1 METPNEQFFSNEHFW
16 VKRADLPQTIRNQT
30 RTEISVHLK
39 LQVYYILVWDR
50 PTEVTPEAQF
60 EMSTRSGTLKDPA
73 SYEASAARDETT

>member
-1 METPNEQFFSNEHFW
+1 MLVMDVCMGCHSN
-16 VKRADLPQTIRNQT
+16 PYTI
-30 RTEISVHLK
+30 
-39 LQVYYILVWDR
+39 YYILVWDR